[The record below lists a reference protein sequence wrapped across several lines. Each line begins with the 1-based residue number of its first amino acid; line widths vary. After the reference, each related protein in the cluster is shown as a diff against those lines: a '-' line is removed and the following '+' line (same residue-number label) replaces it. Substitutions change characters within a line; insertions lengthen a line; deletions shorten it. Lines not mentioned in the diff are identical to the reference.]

1 MKPLLGILIGA
12 LLAAGAV
19 RASAADQP
27 SGQNEPPKEQA
38 GKDKP
43 HGKPSGTQRKT
54 DVPET

>member
-12 LLAAGAV
+12 LLAGGAV
-19 RASAADQP
+19 QASAADQP

-54 DVPET
+54 NVPET